1 MEMTTELVHKN
12 FEMVKPTRREELS
25 IKDYDNR
32 DFLISAEASS
42 PAMLAFMSNRYS
54 EYRTLAFPSWK
65 RLKLTGMKLP
75 EISPRRSLSYSDPFV
90 RPLISMKS
98 DEVELLD
105 KLDFEGLDRKIL
117 LLGDIFFN
125 EGSMISIPPN
135 KSAEKSYSVAFNR
148 DSRISSNMFVLGE
161 NSSLKVVID
170 SGRFGNWLLQN
181 NRFLIKE
188 GSSLELLV
196 LNRVTERGHVFIN
209 NLYLLEKNAKLR
221 VFEVNCGNA
230 STAAFHLALLEGERA
245 LASFMP
251 LFVARGDTVL
261 DMQYVVRHR
270 ANWSEGRISGSGVL
284 LDNSR
289 SVFRGTID
297 IKRGAKGVKGSE
309 YSNILMLS
317 ESARADTIPSL
328 LVGENQ
334 VDAFHAATVGSIDA
348 QKLFYLMSRGLTR
361 DQSMSIIVQGKFEPT
376 LREID
381 EIFPDHSGVVRDEF
395 ERDIRY

>member
-1 MEMTTELVHKN
+1 MEMTTDLVHNN

-25 IKDYDNR
+25 IEDYDNR

-42 PAMLAFMSNRYS
+42 PAMSAFMSNRYS

-65 RLKLTGMKLP
+65 RLKLAGMRLP
-75 EISPRRSLSYSDPFV
+75 EISPRRSLSYSDPYV
-90 RPLISMKS
+90 RPLITMKS

-105 KLDFEGLDRKIL
+105 RLDFEGLDRKIL
-117 LLGDIFFN
+117 LLGDIFFS
-125 EGSMISIPPN
+125 EGSMVSIPPN
-135 KSAEKSYSVAFNR
+135 KSVDKSYSVAFNR
-148 DSRISSNMFVLGE
+148 DSRILNNVFVLGE

-170 SGRFGNWLLQN
+170 SGRLGNWLLQN

-196 LNRVTERGHVFIN
+196 LNRMTERGHGFIN
-209 NLYLLEKNAKLR
+209 NLYILEKHAKLR

-230 STAAFHLALLEGERA
+230 STAAFHMAILEGERA
-245 LASFMP
+245 HASLEP

-270 ANWSEGRISGSGVL
+270 ANDSEGRISGSGVL
-284 LDNSR
+284 LDNGR
-289 SVFRGTID
+289 SVFRGTLD
-297 IKRGAKGVKGSE
+297 IKRGAKGAKGSE
-309 YSNILMLS
+309 SSNVLMLS

-334 VDAFHAATVGSIDA
+334 VEASHAATVGSIDE

-361 DQSMSIIVQGKFEPT
+361 DQSMRHIVQGKFEPT

-381 EIFPDHSGVVRDEF
+381 EIFPDHSGVLRDEF

>member
-1 MEMTTELVHKN
+1 MTTELLHNN
-12 FEMVKPTRREELS
+12 FEMVKPTRVEELS

-32 DFLISAEASS
+32 DFLISTAAAS
-42 PAMLAFMSNRYS
+42 PAMSAFMSNRYS

-65 RLKLTGMKLP
+65 RLKLAGMRLP
-75 EISPRRSLSYSDPFV
+75 EISPRRSLSYSDPYV
-90 RPLISMKS
+90 RPMISMKS

-105 KLDFEGLDRKIL
+105 KLDFEGTDRKIL
-117 LLGDIFFN
+117 LLGDVFFN
-125 EGSMISIPPN
+125 EGSMISIPPS
-135 KSAEKSYSVAFNR
+135 KSVNKSYSVAFDR
-148 DSRISSNMFVLGE
+148 DSRILNNMFVLGE

-170 SGRFGNWLLQN
+170 NGRLGNWMLQN
-181 NRFLIKE
+181 NRFLVKE

-196 LNRVTERGHVFIN
+196 LNRMIERGHSFMN

-230 STAAFHLALLEGERA
+230 SIASFHLALLEGEKA
-245 LASFMP
+245 LASFDP

-270 ANWSEGRISGSGVL
+270 ANESEGKISGSGVL
-284 LDNSR
+284 LDNGR
-289 SVFRGTID
+289 SVFRGTIE
-297 IKRGAKGVKGSE
+297 IKRGAKGAKGSE
-309 YSNILMLS
+309 HSNVLMLS
-317 ESARADTIPSL
+317 EAARADTIPSL
-328 LVGENQ
+328 LIGENQ

-361 DQSMSIIVQGKFEPT
+361 DQSMSIIVQGTFEPT

-395 ERDIRY
+395 EGDIRY